1 MKNIFKNL
9 LIEFHNTKI
18 PQPSLRTLDLS
29 SLSDELR
36 KAYVFIGMRRSGKTW
51 CLYQHMNSLL
61 QEGIKTEQILYL
73 NFSDDRLL
81 NITGSDLK
89 FVLDAYQELYPQ
101 YIDDPNVH
109 FFFDEIQDVQNWE
122 NFVRRLLDTEKMS
135 IYITGS
141 SAKML
146 SREISTSLGG
156 RVITRE
162 IFPFSFHEYL
172 QCIWNKSISS
182 NMIPK
187 ILLRK
192 GTQKD
197 ILREYLQDFLKNG
210 GFPEA
215 VILHRNT
222 TTRIMDNKTVLEY
235 VSKLVDLPKKL
246 GELLQSY
253 VESVIYRDIVE
264 RYKISNIQAV
274 KGLLVRCLQNSA
286 SLFSINKT
294 HNILKSQGY
303 AVSTDSLYEYMK
315 YFEDAYCIFS
325 VPIYNFSAN
334 KRMLTPKKIYPI
346 DQGLITAYTVNEAGE
361 RSHRLE
367 TAVFS
372 HLRRNNK
379 EIYYYHT
386 QQDSKEVDFLTLS
399 PKGEMALYQVAESI
413 KEPETYQR
421 EVSALK
427 EAMLEL
433 DLKTGII
440 VTLEEEQEIK
450 TTNGK
455 IFCIPLLRFLLEHA
469 DKTPL

>member
-18 PQPSLRTLDLS
+18 PQPSLRVLDLPK
-29 SLSDELR
+29 LSKELR
-36 KAYVFIGMRRSGKTW
+36 KTYVFIGMRRSGKTW

-61 QEGIKTEQILYL
+61 QEGIKIEQILYL

-89 FVLDAYQELYPQ
+89 NILDAYQELYPQ

-109 FFFDEIQDVQNWE
+109 FFFDEIQDVPNWE

-146 SREISTSLGG
+146 SKEISTSLGG

-162 IFPFSFHEYL
+162 IFPFSFSEYL
-172 QCIWNKSISS
+172 QYIPPAADI
-182 NMIPK
+182 IPK
-187 ILLRK
+187 FPLSTKKQALFK
-192 GTQKD
+192 
-197 ILREYLQDFLKNG
+197 LSLQDFLRNG

-215 VILHRNT
+215 ITLHKNLSKSP
-222 TTRIMDNKTVLEY
+222 MLCDVL
-235 VSKLVDLPKKL
+235 KIDLQKEL
-246 GELLQSY
+246 CDLLQSY
-253 VESVIYRDIVE
+253 IESVIYRDIVE

-303 AVSTDSLYEYMK
+303 AVSIDSLYEYMK
-315 YFEDAYCIFS
+315 HFEDAYCIFS

-334 KRMLTPKKIYPI
+334 KRMLASKKIYPI

-367 TAVFS
+367 TTVFS

-386 QQDSKEVDFLTLS
+386 QKNSKEVDFLTLS

-413 KEPETYQR
+413 KEPKTYQR
-421 EVSALK
+421 EVSALE

-433 DLKTGII
+433 NLKTGII

-455 IFCIPLLRFLLEHA
+455 IFCIPLLRFLLEYVN
-469 DKTPL
+469 KIPL